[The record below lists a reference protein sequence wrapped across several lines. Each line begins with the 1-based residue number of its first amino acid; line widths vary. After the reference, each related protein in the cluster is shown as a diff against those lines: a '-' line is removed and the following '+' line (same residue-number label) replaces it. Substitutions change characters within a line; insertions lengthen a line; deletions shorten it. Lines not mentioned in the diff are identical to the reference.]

1 MANNPNFAG
10 ASSIIGQVST
20 ASHPG
25 RYHSDSSIRVL
36 ALWITFDVLVGSG
49 TIVWSL
55 LTSFGSSKP
64 IQFFDLF
71 EHGELLIVSVS
82 ITAGA
87 IGSLIRSE
95 NTQSTKGIIF
105 LCVAFL
111 MLFFG
116 VLGFASLGVG
126 GKATNVVGFG
136 LFSLAWY
143 ICSVIASLNCILNSG
158 GKHANVAN

>member
-1 MANNPNFAG
+1 MTNHPNPAG
-10 ASSIIGQVST
+10 SSSITGQVST
-20 ASHPG
+20 TPPPG
-25 RYHSDSSIRVL
+25 RLHSENPIRVL
-36 ALWITFDVLVGSG
+36 ALWMTFDVLVGSG

-55 LTSFGSSKP
+55 LTSFGDGKP
-64 IQFFDLF
+64 IHFFDLF

-95 NTQSTKGIIF
+95 NTQSTKGIVF
-105 LCVAFL
+105 LCLAFL

-116 VLGFASLGVG
+116 VLGFASLGVS

-136 LFSLAWY
+136 LFSLIWY
-143 ICSVIASLNCILNSG
+143 ICSVITSLNCILIAEDKN
-158 GKHANVAN
+158 AVAS